1 VTTITMAPVPGPGS
15 PPESARKVR
24 SIAGGADRVFGRSLQ
39 GAGLLVLVIMTTI
52 GLFLFYRGSQALA
65 DAGLWKFVT
74 TQAWEPTSHNFGIA
88 TVIAGTLL
96 IAAVAVIIAVPL
108 ATGVALYISEYAPR
122 KLRRSLIN
130 LVDLMA
136 AVPSVVYG
144 LWGAILLQEQI
155 IPVAEFL
162 SSHFGWLPLLS
173 ISGVDPNDPL
183 ADLTVYKS
191 STFIAG
197 IVVALMIMPIISS
210 VMRES
215 FSQAPVGEREGA
227 FALGATRWG
236 MIRSVVL
243 PFGRGGMIGGTMLG
257 LGRAMGETIAVYMII
272 SPTFKIQPEILRSGA
287 NSVSSLIAL
296 KFGAASPF
304 ELSALMAA
312 GLALFMLTLIV
323 NFGASAVIARTRS
336 GAMSDA

>member
-1 VTTITMAPVPGPGS
+1 MAMAPGS
-15 PPESARKVR
+15 MDPPETARKVR
-24 SIAGGADRVFGRSLQ
+24 SAAAGADRVFKLTLQ
-39 GAGLLVLVIMTTI
+39 GAGVAVLIIMTTI

-65 DAGLWKFVT
+65 DAGIWKFVT

-88 TVIAGTLL
+88 TVITGTLL
-96 IAAVAVIIAVPL
+96 IAAVAVTLAVPL
-108 ATGVALYISEYAPR
+108 ATGVALYISEYVPR
-122 KLRRSLIN
+122 RFRQLLIN

-144 LWGAILLQEQI
+144 LWGAYFLQEKI
-155 IPVAEFL
+155 IPVAKWI
-162 SSHFGWLPLLS
+162 SSTFGWIPLLG
-173 ISGVDPNDPL
+173 IHDANPNDPFE
-183 ADLTVYKS
+183 DKTIYES

-197 IVVALMIMPIISS
+197 IVVALMIMPIICS

-243 PFGRGGMIGGTMLG
+243 PFGQGGMIGGTMLG

-272 SPTFKIQPEILRSGA
+272 SPIFKINTEVLHSGA
-287 NSVSSLIAL
+287 NSVSALIAL
-296 KFGAASPF
+296 KFSAASPF
-304 ELSALMAA
+304 EFSALFAA
-312 GLALFMLTLIV
+312 GLALFMLTLVV

-336 GAMSDA
+336 GALSDA

>member
-1 VTTITMAPVPGPGS
+1 MTMAMASGS
-15 PPESARKVR
+15 IDPPETARKVR
-24 SIAGGADRVFGRSLQ
+24 SAAAGADRVFKLTLQ
-39 GAGLLVLVIMTTI
+39 GAGVAVLVIMTTI

-65 DAGLWKFVT
+65 DAGIWKFVT

-88 TVIAGTLL
+88 TVITGTLL
-96 IAAVAVIIAVPL
+96 IAAVAVTLAVPL
-108 ATGVALYISEYAPR
+108 ATGVALYIAEYVPR
-122 KLRRSLIN
+122 RFRQTLIN
-130 LVDLMA
+130 LIDLMA

-144 LWGAILLQEQI
+144 LWGAYFLQEKV
-155 IPVAEFL
+155 IPLAKWISL
-162 SSHFGWLPLLS
+162 TFGWIPLLS
-173 ISGVDPNDPL
+173 VHGTNPNDPFENK
-183 ADLTVYKS
+183 TIYES

-197 IVVALMIMPIISS
+197 IVVALMIMPIICS

-257 LGRAMGETIAVYMII
+257 LGRAMGETIAVYMLI
-272 SPTFKIQPEILRSGA
+272 SPVFHIQPEILRSGA
-287 NSVSSLIAL
+287 NSVSALIAL

-304 ELSALMAA
+304 EFSALFAA
-312 GLALFMLTLIV
+312 GLALFMLTLVV
-323 NFGASAVIARTRS
+323 NFGASAIIARTRS
-336 GAMSDA
+336 GALSDA

>member
-1 VTTITMAPVPGPGS
+1 MVMEPGS
-15 PPESARKVR
+15 IDPPETARKVR
-24 SIAGGADRVFGRSLQ
+24 SAAAGADRVFQLTLR
-39 GAGLLVLVIMTTI
+39 GAGLAVLVIMTTI

-65 DAGLWKFVT
+65 DAGIWKFVT

-88 TVIAGTLL
+88 TVITGTLL
-96 IAAVAVIIAVPL
+96 IAAVAVTLAVPL
-108 ATGVALYISEYAPR
+108 ATGVALYISEYVPR
-122 KLRRSLIN
+122 RFRQLLIN

-144 LWGAILLQEQI
+144 LWGAYFLQEKV
-155 IPVAEFL
+155 IPVAKWI
-162 SSHFGWLPLLS
+162 SSTFGWIPLLG
-173 ISGVDPNDPL
+173 IHDANPNDPFE
-183 ADLTVYKS
+183 DKTIYES

-197 IVVALMIMPIISS
+197 IVVALMIMPIICS

-243 PFGRGGMIGGTMLG
+243 PFGQGGMIGGTMLG

-272 SPTFKIQPEILRSGA
+272 SPIFKINTEVLHSGA
-287 NSVSSLIAL
+287 NSVSALIAL
-296 KFGAASPF
+296 KFSAASPF
-304 ELSALMAA
+304 EFSALFAA
-312 GLALFMLTLIV
+312 GLALFMLTLVV

-336 GAMSDA
+336 GALSDA

>member
-1 VTTITMAPVPGPGS
+1 MLMGPGS
-15 PPESARKVR
+15 IDPPETVRTVR
-24 SIAGGADRVFGRSLQ
+24 SAAAGADRAFKLTLQ
-39 GAGLLVLVIMTTI
+39 GAGVAVLVIMTTI

-88 TVIAGTLL
+88 TVITGTVL
-96 IAAVAVIIAVPL
+96 IAAVAVTLAVPL
-108 ATGVALYISEYAPR
+108 ATGVALYISEYVPR
-122 KLRRSLIN
+122 RFRQLLIN
-130 LVDLMA
+130 LMDLMA

-144 LWGAILLQEQI
+144 LWGAYFLQEKI
-155 IPVAEFL
+155 IPVAKWI
-162 SSHFGWLPLLS
+162 SSTFGWIPLLG
-173 ISGVDPNDPL
+173 IHDANPNDPFE
-183 ADLTVYKS
+183 DKTIYES

-197 IVVALMIMPIISS
+197 IVVALMIMPIICS

-243 PFGRGGMIGGTMLG
+243 PFGQGGMIGGTMLG

-272 SPTFKIQPEILRSGA
+272 SPVFKINTEILHSGA
-287 NSVSSLIAL
+287 NSVSALIAL
-296 KFGAASPF
+296 KFTAASPF
-304 ELSALMAA
+304 EFSALFAA
-312 GLALFMLTLIV
+312 GLALFMLTLVV

-336 GAMSDA
+336 GALSDA

>member
-1 VTTITMAPVPGPGS
+1 MD
-15 PPESARKVR
+15 PPETARKVR
-24 SIAGGADRVFGRSLQ
+24 SAAAGADRVFKLTLQ
-39 GAGLLVLVIMTTI
+39 GAGVAVLIIMTTI

-65 DAGLWKFVT
+65 DAGIWKFVT

-88 TVIAGTLL
+88 TVITGTLL
-96 IAAVAVIIAVPL
+96 IAAVAVTLAVPL
-108 ATGVALYISEYAPR
+108 ATGVALYISEYVPR
-122 KLRRSLIN
+122 RFRQLLIN

-144 LWGAILLQEQI
+144 LWGAYFLQEKI
-155 IPVAEFL
+155 IPVAKWI
-162 SSHFGWLPLLS
+162 SSTFGWIPLLG
-173 ISGVDPNDPL
+173 IHDANPNDPFE
-183 ADLTVYKS
+183 DKTIYES

-197 IVVALMIMPIISS
+197 IVVALMIMPIICS

-243 PFGRGGMIGGTMLG
+243 PFGQGGMIGGTMLG

-272 SPTFKIQPEILRSGA
+272 SPVFKINTEILHSGA
-287 NSVSSLIAL
+287 NSVSALIAL
-296 KFGAASPF
+296 KFTAASPF
-304 ELSALMAA
+304 EFSALFAA
-312 GLALFMLTLIV
+312 GLALFMLTLVV

-336 GAMSDA
+336 GALSDA